1 MGLIVVPILFIYLII
16 AVVVTYKVGR
26 LPKTWSKK
34 LLVSLASMFVFVG
47 LIAGDSI
54 VGRIY
59 LQHICAKDGG
69 LIFNKSVEVSPK
81 YFDVKG
87 GFQANSRK
95 LLSDEGVL
103 IEGRYLTKIKDL
115 RFGINNKMRKLIYEV
130 VDTENNQLIAQSIQY
145 SYGGGWFENIN
156 LGTKIQCPIYKPN
169 ENVLRMVFKMKEI
182 DI

>member
-16 AVVVTYKVGR
+16 AIVVTYKVGKI
-26 LPKTWSKK
+26 PKTWPKK
-34 LLVSLASMFVFVG
+34 LLVSLTSILVFVG
-47 LIAGDSI
+47 LVAGDSI
-54 VGRIY
+54 AGRIY

-69 LIFNKSVEVSPK
+69 FIFNKSVEVSPK

-103 IEGRYLTKIKDL
+103 IEGRYLAKIKDS
-115 RFGINNKMRKLIYEV
+115 RFGINNKMRILIYEV
-130 VDTENNQLIAQSIQY
+130 VDTESEQLIAQSTQY
-145 SYGGGWFENIN
+145 AYGGGWIENLS
-156 LGTKIQCPIYKPN
+156 LGANYQCPIYKPS
-169 ENVLRMVFKMKEI
+169 ENVFRMVFKMKEI